1 VVLAA
6 IDKGCSYGRK
16 PDYKQEVE
24 LVLGRLSQMLPGFRV
39 RESQKQM
46 MMTIVDVLSRA
57 RTEEDDSVA
66 DGSNI
71 GVIEAPTGTGKSLA
85 VALPSLIVARAT
97 GRKVVLSSATVAL
110 QEQLLKRICPFW
122 SRPCRRP
129 SPSRWQRVVDV
140 TPVLYESKTLRLG
153 FPRMICLAIRLG

>member
-1 VVLAA
+1 MAE
-6 IDKGCSYGRK
+6 K

-71 GVIEAPTGTGKSLA
+71 GVIEAPNRHRKILGGCP
-85 VALPSLIVARAT
+85 ALVDCCPCHRA
-97 GRKVVLSSATVAL
+97 
-110 QEQLLKRICPFW
+110 
-122 SRPCRRP
+122 
-129 SPSRWQRVVDV
+129 
-140 TPVLYESKTLRLG
+140 
-153 FPRMICLAIRLG
+153 